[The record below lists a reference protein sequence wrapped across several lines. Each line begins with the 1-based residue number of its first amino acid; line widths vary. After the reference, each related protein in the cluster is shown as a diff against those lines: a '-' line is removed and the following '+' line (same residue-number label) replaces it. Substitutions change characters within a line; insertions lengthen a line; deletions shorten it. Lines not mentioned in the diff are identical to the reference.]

1 MVKLLTNTVYISII
15 AGCLAIFFFVLLL
28 CKEEKLYNGP
38 KLKEGQKRKSLI
50 LIILSVII
58 PGLLISS
65 PMLIQNNV
73 MHEYASEAEWIT
85 VYENNSDTDVVVY
98 VDKKIQSHVP
108 ISLPL
113 KAGKDLTN
121 VFEPFLRL
129 KQHQLGRLKIVAKD
143 KTETKTISIDKYN
156 ILSNKTITKNS
167 KITKVEYRPVTGK
180 KIRFIGYQSES
191 LQPDVNGQV
200 RITIE
205 D

>member
-98 VDKKIQSHVP
+98 VDKQIQSHVP

>member
-98 VDKKIQSHVP
+98 VDKQIQSHVL